1 MYLGGWFSGIMAVNL
16 ETKYDIISTDLN
28 GIEVFLC
35 SMTQIV

>member
-1 MYLGGWFSGIMAVNL
+1 MKTGFLRIRTVNL
-16 ETKYDIISTDLN
+16 GVKYDIIINDLN